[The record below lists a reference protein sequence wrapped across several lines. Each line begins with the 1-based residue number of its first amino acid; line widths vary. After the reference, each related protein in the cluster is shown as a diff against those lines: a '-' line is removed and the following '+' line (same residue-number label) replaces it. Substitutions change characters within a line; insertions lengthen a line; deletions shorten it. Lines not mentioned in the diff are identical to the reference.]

1 MFPEVPNFSVSLGI
15 IFWTARS
22 DWAILCQADPKGV
35 NIKPITSK
43 DCPVVLGAKAMKA
56 EDSDRNS
63 PSSLARRIVSLLC
76 LIPLWNCAWAA
87 AMGYFVVYSDA
98 DDYKFLAGVLS
109 AGNVG
114 GWLYWLYGSLSHIR
128 DSLQKWA
135 ATPQPSHPGFRLA
148 GLLSLC
154 GAVSWVGVL
163 FLLAYGM
170 LA

>member
-1 MFPEVPNFSVSLGI
+1 
-15 IFWTARS
+15 
-22 DWAILCQADPKGV
+22 
-35 NIKPITSK
+35 
-43 DCPVVLGAKAMKA
+43 MKA
-56 EDSDRNS
+56 KDSDRNS
-63 PSSLARRIVSLLC
+63 PSSLARRIVALLC
-76 LIPLWNCAWAA
+76 LIPLWNCVWAA

-98 DDYKFLAGVLS
+98 DNYKFLAAVLS

-114 GWLYWLYGSLSHIR
+114 GWLYWLYVSLTHIR
-128 DSLQKWA
+128 DSLRRWVDTSQS
-135 ATPQPSHPGFRLA
+135 SHPGFRLA

>member
-1 MFPEVPNFSVSLGI
+1 
-15 IFWTARS
+15 
-22 DWAILCQADPKGV
+22 
-35 NIKPITSK
+35 
-43 DCPVVLGAKAMKA
+43 MKA

-63 PSSLARRIVSLLC
+63 PSSLARQIVSLLC
-76 LIPLWNCAWAA
+76 LIPLWNCIWAA

-98 DDYKFLAGVLS
+98 DDYKFLAGVLA

-114 GWLYWLYGSLSHIR
+114 GWLYWLYGSLSQIR
-128 DSLQKWA
+128 DSLRRWA
-135 ATPQPSHPGFRLA
+135 EMPQPSHPGFRLA
-148 GLLSLC
+148 GLISLC